1 MNSVALLQQGAKI
14 DGLCAVEL
22 GLASG
27 SVAAS
32 WEIAP
37 QVERLAQ
44 MWPMGGVAA
53 R

>member
-1 MNSVALLQQGAKI
+1 VNSVALLQQGAKI

-22 GLASG
+22 SLASA

-32 WEIAP
+32 WKIAP
-37 QVERLAQ
+37 KRPAQ

>member
-14 DGLCAVEL
+14 DGLCAAGL
-22 GLASG
+22 GRASR

-37 QVERLAQ
+37 RVRRPAQ
-44 MWPMGGVAA
+44 MWPMGVVAA